1 MDTMRSDTR
10 VNVAVIV
17 GSTRP
22 NRFAEAPARWIIER
36 LQEHPGV
43 EARLLDLRDHRLPYF
58 EETVIPAARGDDQ
71 FEHEAVRRWSE
82 AIDGSD
88 AFVIVSPEYN
98 HGYPGVLKNAIDYLY
113 REWNRKPVAF
123 VGYGGVGGA
132 RVIQQLRQV
141 AVELQMVPVRT
152 AVHLP
157 LPPLIAHINGGDVRE
172 ELAKE
177 NARADQM
184 LDDLLWWAQ
193 ALKHQ
198 REASLAAVR

>member
-1 MDTMRSDTR
+1 MQTETTMTVS
-10 VNVAVIV
+10 VIV

-22 NRFAEAPARWIIER
+22 SRFAAEPARWI
-36 LQEHPGV
+36 LEHLHRRPQV
-43 EARLLDLRDHRLPYF
+43 TARLLDLKDFTLPFF
-58 EETVIPAARGDDQ
+58 EESVTPIALGDSRY
-71 FEHEAVRRWSE
+71 EHETVVRWSE
-82 AIDGSD
+82 AIEESD

-98 HGYPGVLKNAIDYLY
+98 HGYPGVLKNALDYLY

-141 AVELQMVPVRT
+141 AVELQMVPVRN

-157 LPPLIAHINGGDVRE
+157 LPPLLAHIQGGDVRE

-177 NARADQM
+177 DTKADQM
-184 LDDLLWWAQ
+184 LDDLLWWTAT
-193 ALKHQ
+193 LKTGRQ
-198 REASLAAVR
+198 PAVSMAR

>member
-1 MDTMRSDTR
+1 MESMQPEMTVTVS
-10 VNVAVIV
+10 VIV

-22 NRFAEAPARWIIER
+22 NRFAGEPAQWI
-36 LQEHPGV
+36 LEHLRQRPQV
-43 EARLLDLRDHRLPYF
+43 EARLLDLKDFALPFF
-58 EETVIPAARGDDQ
+58 EETVTPISRGDDPY
-71 FEHEAVRRWSE
+71 EHEAVRRWSE
-82 AIDGSD
+82 AIEGSD

-98 HGYPGVLKNAIDYLY
+98 HGYPGVLKNALDYLY
-113 REWNRKPVAF
+113 QEWNRKPVAF

-157 LPPLIAHINGGDVRE
+157 LPPLLAHINGGDVRE

-177 NARADQM
+177 DAKADQM
-184 LDDLLWWAQ
+184 LDDLLWWTSTLETGRQPA
-193 ALKHQ
+193 
-198 REASLAAVR
+198 ASLAR

>member
-43 EARLLDLRDHRLPYF
+43 EARLLDLRDHRLPYY

>member
-71 FEHEAVRRWSE
+71 FEHEAVRRWAE